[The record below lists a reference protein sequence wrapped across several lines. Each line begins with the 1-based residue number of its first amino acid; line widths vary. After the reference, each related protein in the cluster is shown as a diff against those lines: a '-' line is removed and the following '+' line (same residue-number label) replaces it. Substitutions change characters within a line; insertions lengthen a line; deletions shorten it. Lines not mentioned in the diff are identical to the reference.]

1 MTSIAASTT
10 LRASA
15 LPKGIAIDIA
25 LVSAFALLNAGAA
38 QISIPLP
45 FTPVPL
51 TLQTFAV
58 LLTGSVLGTGRGLA
72 SLTLYVAIGSL
83 GAPWFAG
90 GSSGFGG
97 VTFGYV
103 LGFLLAGAIVGRL
116 AERGATHSI
125 SRTILSFTA
134 GTLAIYA
141 VGVPWLMANTGMNI
155 SQALNAGLAPFLL
168 GDLVKAAAAG
178 VLLPGLWKL
187 IQRKDS

>member
-134 GTLAIYA
+134 GTFAIYA

-155 SQALNAGLAPFLL
+155 PQALNAGLTPFLL

>member
-72 SLTLYVAIGSL
+72 SLALYVAIGSL

-134 GTLAIYA
+134 GTFAIYA

-155 SQALNAGLAPFLL
+155 SQALNAGLTPFLL

>member
-72 SLTLYVAIGSL
+72 SLALYVTVGSL

-90 GSSGFGG
+90 GSSGIGG
-97 VTFGYV
+97 VTF
-103 LGFLLAGAIVGRL
+103 
-116 AERGATHSI
+116 
-125 SRTILSFTA
+125 
-134 GTLAIYA
+134 
-141 VGVPWLMANTGMNI
+141 
-155 SQALNAGLAPFLL
+155 
-168 GDLVKAAAAG
+168 
-178 VLLPGLWKL
+178 
-187 IQRKDS
+187 

>member
-155 SQALNAGLAPFLL
+155 PQALNAGLTPFLL

>member
-72 SLTLYVAIGSL
+72 SLALYVAIGSL

-141 VGVPWLMANTGMNI
+141 VGVPWLMANTGMSI
-155 SQALNAGLAPFLL
+155 SQALNAGLTPFLL

>member
-1 MTSIAASTT
+1 MTSLAASTT
-10 LRASA
+10 LRVSV

-72 SLTLYVAIGSL
+72 SLALYVAIGSL
-83 GAPWFAG
+83 GAPWFSG
-90 GSSGFGG
+90 GSSGIGG

-116 AERGATHSI
+116 AERGATLSI
-125 SRTILSFTA
+125 SRTILSFSA

-141 VGVPWLMANTGMNI
+141 VGVPWLMANTGMNF
-155 SQALNAGLAPFLL
+155 SQAVSAGLTPFLL

>member
-1 MTSIAASTT
+1 MTSLAASTT
-10 LRASA
+10 LRVSV

-72 SLTLYVAIGSL
+72 SLALYVAIGSL
-83 GAPWFAG
+83 GAPWFSG
-90 GSSGFGG
+90 GSSGIGG

-116 AERGATHSI
+116 AERGATLSI
-125 SRTILSFTA
+125 SRTILSFSA

-141 VGVPWLMANTGMNI
+141 VGVPWLMANTGMNF
-155 SQALNAGLAPFLL
+155 SQAISAGLTPFLL